1 MKCALCEKE
10 ILPHPVSG
18 WDSGNNADPLDE
30 GRCCDTCNDMVVA
43 ARIRLVTGPKGH
55 GNQAYHEGVV
65 MEYRR
70 QCRLEPRR
78 STLPH
83 WR

>member
-10 ILPHPVSG
+10 IVPHPVSG
-18 WDSGNNADPLDE
+18 WSEGNNAHPLDE
-30 GRCCDTCNDMVVA
+30 GRCCDNCNDMVVA

-70 QCRLEPRR
+70 QCRMEPRR
-78 STLPH
+78 STLPR